1 MSSWHRIRAAW
12 GSAILVA
19 TALLWG
25 GCGGGDDPIDVE
37 PDPAIAPFVGNWTA
51 LAMVV
56 TSVANPDV
64 SPDLIEEGATF
75 SLNVQASGQYTANLI
90 FLQQVSTEIGF
101 ISVSGSTVTL
111 KREFPSPSTST
122 ATYEFQGS
130 LLTLDGPTEFDFNLD
145 GEPEAAEGHIELQRS

>member
-1 MSSWHRIRAAW
+1 MTRRNRIRAW
-12 GSAILVA
+12 GSAILA
-19 TALLWG
+19 GTALTVV
-25 GCGGGDDPIDVE
+25 GCGGGNDPVDVE
-37 PDPAIAPFVGNWTA
+37 PDPALAPFVGNWTA

-75 SLNVQASGQYTANLI
+75 TLNVQASGQYTANLI

-111 KREFPSPSTST
+111 KREFPTRSTST
-122 ATYEFQGS
+122 ATYEFQGN
-130 LLTLDGPTEFDFNLD
+130 LLILDGPTEFDFNLD
-145 GEPEAAEGHIELQRS
+145 GELEEATGHIELQRS

>member
-1 MSSWHRIRAAW
+1 MTRRNRISALGRAVF
-12 GSAILVA
+12 GGI
-19 TALLWG
+19 ALLAAA
-25 GCGGGDDPIDVE
+25 CGGGDDPLNVE
-37 PDPAIAPFVGNWTA
+37 PDPALAPFVGNWTA

-75 SLNVQASGQYTANLI
+75 SLNIQASGQYTANLI

-111 KREFPSPSTST
+111 KREFPTRSTST
-122 ATYEFQGS
+122 ATYEFQGN
-130 LLTLDGPTEFDFNLD
+130 LLILDGPTEFDFNLD
-145 GEPEAAEGHIELQRS
+145 GEPEDALGHIELQRS